1 MEDALTTDLTT
12 QARATPWGP
21 ILLELIPGWFQVFGL
36 GHLYQGRIAMG
47 LGIMVSYWLIQAIN
61 AALTM
66 VLIGFVTGPLTWLF
80 YMIAAPLNARDDDPK
95 G

>member
-1 MEDALTTDLTT
+1 MSNELET
-12 QARATPWGP
+12 RRPTPWGA

-47 LGIMVSYWLIQAIN
+47 LGIMLSYWALQAIN
-61 AALTM
+61 FALSF
-66 VLIGFVTGPLTWLF
+66 VFIGMLTAPLTWLF
-80 YMIAAPLNARDDDPK
+80 YMIAAPLNAKDHE